1 MGIRSIHSIH
11 SIRSLRRD
19 AALLCALAMAAAP
32 AAAVTYPVD
41 LDQQLR
47 GLRIIATTHAAD
59 ANGDVMILTLT
70 NLDQRPARCKAT
82 FDIRVLAPKTYQR
95 NLATGEEIHIHH
107 RVRRTPNRM
116 NIELVCRPGK

>member
-1 MGIRSIHSIH
+1 MTGVPR
-11 SIRSLRRD
+11 LRT
-19 AALLCALAMAAAP
+19 ALLCALALAAAP
-32 AAAVTYPVD
+32 AAAATYPVD
-41 LDQQLR
+41 LDQHLR

-95 NLATGEEIHIHH
+95 SIAAGEEMQIHH
-107 RVRRTPNRM
+107 RVKRTANRM
-116 NIELVCRPGK
+116 TIELDCRPGK